1 MTKFVEFQT
10 REFGRVA
17 VNLDQIV
24 RYYGASDVETF
35 LEHEGTQRTLVQARY
50 AEVHSK
56 ILNALGVQQTEY
68 TSRARAS

>member
-1 MTKFVEFQT
+1 
-10 REFGRVA
+10 
-17 VNLDQIV
+17 
-24 RYYGASDVETF
+24 VETF

-56 ILNALGVQQTEY
+56 ILNALGVPQAEH

>member
-24 RYYGASDVETF
+24 RYYGVSEVETF

-50 AEVHSK
+50 VDVHSK
-56 ILNALGVQQTEY
+56 ILSALGVPQAEH
-68 TSRARAS
+68 TSRARA